1 MASSTEA
8 HEARIR
14 RGRRLQYA
22 TIAWNVMEVFVTV
35 GLGLAAG
42 SLALIAFGLDSL
54 VEVFASL
61 VVVWYIADDTALGRE
76 RRALRMVAV
85 AFAVLALY
93 LFGASIYN
101 IAVGRGRRLVT
112 ARHRLSRSHGLR
124 DVRPRTTEAP
134 LGRSRRQRSVRGRG
148 IDDLPRRLPR
158 DRHPHRS
165 RAQRGRPGSGGPTRP
180 RPRWWPGS
188 VPAKPS
194 RTGTK
199 LASRVVVV
207 DADDGGVE
215 TSTRETN
222 AGSGVVLT
230 DRAPARA
237 AALAKAIATA
247 TRSAVSS
254 DFLTTADPSGQIG
267 DVITVVPSGPDRQ
280 SDVGATTSRTTIVHW
295 LPRPADDLGEEA
307 AIAAPAPPSERGT
320 DVESLEPH
328 SPQSEC

>member
-1 MASSTEA
+1 MTSSTEA

-61 VVVWYIADDTALGRE
+61 VVVWYIADDKAFGRE

-85 AFAVLALY
+85 AFAILALY

-101 IAVGRGRRLVT
+101 IAAGEAADSSPLGIAYLAVTAFVMFGLARLKRRL
-112 ARHRLSRSHGLR
+112 A
-124 DVRPRTTEAP
+124 EADDNAP
-134 LGRSRRQRSVRGRG
+134 IRGRG
-148 IDDLPRRLPR
+148 IDDLSRRLPR
-158 DRHPHRS
+158 DRHPCCP
-165 RAQRGRPGSGGPTRP
+165 RAQRGGRPLVGRPGRGRAGGRILCPRSGRELE
-180 RPRWWPGS
+180 RS
-188 VPAKPS
+188 S
-194 RTGTK
+194 
-199 LASRVVVV
+199 LATVVVV
-207 DADDGGVE
+207 DATVE
-215 TSTRETN
+215 RSTRETN

-247 TRSAVSS
+247 TRRAVSI
-254 DFLTTADPSGQIG
+254 DFLTTADPSGQTG
-267 DVITVVPSGPDRQ
+267 DVITVVPPRPDRQ
-280 SDVGATTSRTTIVHW
+280 SDDGATTSRTTIVHW
-295 LPRPADDLGEEA
+295 FL
-307 AIAAPAPPSERGT
+307 
-320 DVESLEPH
+320 
-328 SPQSEC
+328 